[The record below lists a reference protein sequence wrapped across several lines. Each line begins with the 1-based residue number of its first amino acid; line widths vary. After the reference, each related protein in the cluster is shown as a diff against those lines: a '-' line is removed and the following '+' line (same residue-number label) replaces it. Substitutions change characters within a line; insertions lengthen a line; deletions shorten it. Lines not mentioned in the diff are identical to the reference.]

1 MLPSI
6 TKRRIFGCCLA
17 AATLNGCGGTQ
28 AAFQPVSPI
37 QGAWQGGNDLQL
49 LAYKFSLLTPSHIV
63 PDARPERRGSWMNP
77 DAKHTD
83 LLYASEDTS
92 GEVNVYSYK
101 RPNAKGLLGQLTGF
115 NIPGGL
121 CSDSSGNVYVTDF
134 AGNDVVEYAKGGTEA
149 IERLKIPGDP
159 AGCSVDPVSGNLAVS
174 AFAHTYHKTD
184 CGAVFVFPKAK
195 SPPTLYTDSKFCNYW
210 YPGYDNAG
218 NLYVQGWSKKF
229 VTGLAE
235 LRKGATDFRGLT
247 LKGFKIGFPGTV
259 IWVGSTLAV
268 TDQAYKGLPTTA
280 VYYVT
285 VSGTT
290 ATRTSETILK
300 DTCLSKF
307 TDVAQPWIMGMK
319 LVGGNTYC
327 RYRFGYWNNSA
338 GGDPRK
344 TIATDIAPRNTGG
357 TTVSR

>member
-1 MLPSI
+1 MLAAI
-6 TKRRIFGCCLA
+6 IKRRILGCCLA
-17 AATLNGCGGTQ
+17 AAILSGCGGTQ
-28 AAFQPVSPI
+28 ATFPPASPI
-37 QGAWQGGNDLQL
+37 EGAWQGGNDPQL
-49 LAYKFSLLTPSHIV
+49 LAYKFSLLTPSRIMPNV
-63 PDARPERRGSWMNP
+63 RPGRRGSWMNP

-101 RPNAKGLLGQLTGF
+101 TPNAKGLLGQLTGF

-134 AGNDVVEYAKGGTEA
+134 AGDDVVEFAKGGTKP
-149 IERLKIPGDP
+149 IKHLKIPGDP
-159 AGCSVDPVSGNLAVS
+159 AGCSVDSASGNLAVS
-174 AFAHTYHKTD
+174 TYAHTYHKTD
-184 CGAVFVFPKAK
+184 CGAVLVFPKAQ
-195 SPPTLYTDSKFCNYW
+195 SPPTLYTYSKFCNYW

-235 LRKGATDFRGLT
+235 LRNGAKDLHGLT
-247 LKGFKIGFPGTV
+247 LKGFTIGFPGTV

-268 TDQAYKGLPTTA
+268 TDQAYKGRPTTA
-280 VYYVT
+280 VYYVK

-300 DTCLSKF
+300 DSCLSTF

-319 LVGGNTYC
+319 LVGGNTFC

-344 TIATDIAPRNTGG
+344 TIDTDIAPRNTGG

>member
-1 MLPSI
+1 MLASI
-6 TKRRIFGCCLA
+6 IKRRLFACC
-17 AATLNGCGGTQ
+17 AATAILTGCGSTQ
-28 AAFQPVSPI
+28 AAFAPASPI
-37 QGAWQGGNDLQL
+37 QDGLEGGSDLQL
-49 LAYKFSLLTPSHIV
+49 LAYKFSRLTPSHIMPNV
-63 PDARPERRGSWMNP
+63 RPERRGSWMSP
-77 DAKHTD
+77 EAKHTD

-101 RPNAKGLLGQLTGF
+101 TPNAKGLLGQLTGF

-134 AGNDVVEYAKGGTEA
+134 AGDDVVEYAKGGTEP
-149 IERLKIPGDP
+149 IKRLKIPGDP
-159 AGCSVDPVSGNLAVS
+159 AGCSVDPASGNLAVS
-174 AFAHTYHKTD
+174 TYAHTYHKTD

-195 SPPTLYTDSKFCNYW
+195 SPPTLYAYSKFCNYW

-229 VTGLAE
+229 VTGLAQ
-235 LRKGATDFRGLT
+235 LRKGAGDFRGLT
-247 LKGFKIGFPGTV
+247 LKGFTIGFPGTV

-268 TDQAYKGLPTTA
+268 TDQAYKGRPTTA

-300 DTCLSKF
+300 DNCLLKF

-319 LVGGNTYC
+319 LVGGNTLC

-344 TIATDIAPRNTGG
+344 TIDTDIAPRNTGG

>member
-1 MLPSI
+1 MLPTI
-6 TKRRIFGCCLA
+6 KRRLFCCSLA
-17 AATLNGCGGTQ
+17 AAFLTGCGSTQ
-28 AAFQPVSPI
+28 TVFAPASQI
-37 QGAWQGGNDLQL
+37 EKGWQGGNDLQA
-49 LAYKFSLLTPSHIV
+49 LASKFSLLTPRNIV
-63 PDARPERRGSWMNP
+63 PDVHPEQRGSWMDP

-92 GEVNVYSYK
+92 GVVNVYSYK
-101 RPNAKGLLGQLTGF
+101 TPNAKGLLGQLTGF

-121 CSDSSGNVYVTDF
+121 CSGSSGDVYITDF
-134 AGNDVVEYAKGGTEA
+134 ASDDVVEYAKGGTQP
-149 IERLKIPGDP
+149 IKRLKIPGDP
-159 AGCSVDPVSGNLAVS
+159 AGCSVDPVTGNLAVS
-174 AFAHTYHKTD
+174 TYAHTYHKTD

-195 SPPTLYTDSKFCNYW
+195 SPPTLYAYSKFCNYW

-235 LRKGATDFRGLT
+235 LRKGASGLRGLT
-247 LKGFKIGFPGTV
+247 LKGFTIGFPGTV
-259 IWVGSTLAV
+259 IWVGSRLAV
-268 TDQAYKGLPTTA
+268 TDQAYKGRPTTA

-300 DTCLSKF
+300 DKCLLAF

-344 TIATDIAPRNTGG
+344 TIDTDIAPRNTGG

>member
-1 MLPSI
+1 MFAS
-6 TKRRIFGCCLA
+6 TARRRLFCCCLA
-17 AATLNGCGGTQ
+17 TAALTGCGSTQ
-28 AAFQPVSPI
+28 AVFPSASPI
-37 QGAWQGGNDLQL
+37 QGAWRGGSSLQVA
-49 LAYKFSLLTPSHIV
+49 AYKFSLLTPGHVV
-63 PDARPERRGSWMNP
+63 PEVRLDRRGSWMSP
-77 DAKHTD
+77 QAKHTD

-101 RPNAKGLLGQLTGF
+101 TPNAKGLLGQLTGF

-121 CSDSSGNVYVTDF
+121 CSDSSGNVYITDF
-134 AGNDVVEYAKGGTEA
+134 AGDDVVEYAKGGTKP
-149 IERLKIPGDP
+149 IKRLKIPGDP
-159 AGCSVDPVSGNLAVS
+159 AGCSVDAVTGNLAVS
-174 AFAHTYHKTD
+174 TYAHTYHKTD

-195 SPPTLYTDSKFCNYW
+195 SPPTLYTYSKFCNYW
-210 YPGYDNAG
+210 YPGYDNSG

-235 LRKGATDFRGLT
+235 LPKGKSDLRGLT
-247 LKGFKIGFPGTV
+247 LKGFTIGFPGTV
-259 IWVGSTLAV
+259 IWVGTTLAL
-268 TDQAYKGLPTTA
+268 TDQAYKGGATTA

-290 ATRTSETILK
+290 ATLTSKTILK
-300 DTCLSKF
+300 DTCLSTF

-344 TIATDIAPRNTGG
+344 TINTDIAPRNTGG